1 MNKQQASYRKIMKV
15 SSIFGGVQVFTIL
28 ISIIRSKFVALFL
41 GSEGLGVLGLLN
53 TTIGLVSGLTN
64 FGLGISAVRDVSMAN
79 ASGNENRISIIITV
93 LRRFVWITGLFGAII
108 VLVFSSLLSKI
119 TFGNYNYIWS
129 FILVS
134 ITVLLNQLNTG
145 QLSLLQ
151 GMQKIQY
158 LAKASLGGSLLG
170 LIINVPIYYFY
181 GVSGIEPA
189 LILAAIVSLFV
200 SWYYAQKIKIQKTK
214 VTYEQTLSEGKGML
228 KMGFL
233 ISLNGLFV
241 IGSTY
246 IIQVFINKQGGVA
259 QVGLFTAG
267 FAIINS
273 YVGLIFTAMATDYY
287 PRLSAVAHSN
297 DLCRRQ
303 INQQAEISVLILGP
317 IILFFLVFIKHIIP
331 ILYSNN
337 FLSIVEMVSWLA
349 LAIFFKSAAWSIGF
363 ILLAKGESKIFFWN
377 DFFGSFYILLF
388 DLTGYY
394 LWGLT
399 GLGISFFIGYLFY
412 FTQVFFLAKKKY
424 GFTFELSYLKI
435 FLIQFILAVFCFC
448 VVKYLSQFN
457 AYFIGS
463 ILIFLSI
470 LYSYHE
476 LNKRLGIKLLLRNLL
491 NKKVNE

>member
-189 LILAAIVSLFV
+189 L
-200 SWYYAQKIKIQKTK
+200 
-214 VTYEQTLSEGKGML
+214 TLSEGKGML